1 MIQLR
6 AGAKLTWY
14 LEVTGLR
21 EDGYHLI
28 NAEMMTLDFADT
40 LNVDESEDYLRLTA
54 PDNEVPLD
62 GTNLVNRA
70 LRLVDRR
77 AGVTLNKVIPSGGGL
92 GGGSAD
98 AAAILRWAGGV
109 SVEKALTLGADVP
122 FCQQGGRAQVQG
134 VGEIV
139 TALEFDARKVTLI
152 LPNFGVNTTDCYR
165 AFDELRS
172 TGWWPNGRNHLEE
185 AAMLAQPRLA
195 RTLKWL
201 RAEVGGEVQLAG
213 SGSTMFV
220 EGHLDG
226 PSAEIWGPEGPLR
239 FRQTTTVPA

>member
-220 EGHLDG
+220 EGHLDS